1 MARDRDIRPDQHLLT
16 SVLDRLLDEDAGAL
30 PDGPARHNLVHLQ
43 RGLRRDIEMLLNTH
57 QYCKSLPRELTE
69 LNESMLDYGMPQ
81 FLGLAAT
88 TAAAREQLRASVESV
103 LRRFEPRLK
112 QVKVTLPET
121 TEAAERTLHFR
132 IDALLIVDP
141 EPEPVS
147 FDSVLE
153 AANQRFLVKSLDL

>member
-1 MARDRDIRPDQHLLT
+1 MANDRDIRPDQPLLT
-16 SVLDRLLDEDAGAL
+16 SVLDRLLDEDTGL
-30 PDGPARHNLVHLQ
+30 NPERTARHNLVELQ
-43 RGLRRDIEMLLNTH
+43 TGLRRDIEMLLNTH
-57 QYCKSLPRELTE
+57 QYCKSLPREFTE
-69 LNESMLDYGMPQ
+69 LSESMLDYGMPH

-88 TAAAREQLRASVESV
+88 TAAAREQLRGTVESV

-112 QVKVTLPET
+112 QVKVTLPESI
-121 TEAAERTLHFR
+121 EAAERTLHFR

-153 AANQRFLVKSLDL
+153 PAQQRFRVKSLDV